1 MKILQ
6 FPLTRITIWFVFG
19 ILCSFYT
26 SPNPNFVFISIG
38 ISFSLFVITYFLSK
52 NDFIQK
58 IYFGTFTYLLF
69 FQIGVFTQIINTD
82 SYQADNYIHQIKNET
97 DEHSVEVVLR
107 EKLKSSVLNDRYI
120 GIVKRIDNRE
130 SSGEILVNFYK
141 IKGNSKLHIGSN
153 FLIKGTVYRHKRPI
167 NPNQFDYGKYL
178 TNKSILAQMYADSYA
193 IKISKTT
200 DKNIWYY
207 SDFLRNKILNN
218 LEKSNFS
225 IDELHVVAALIL
237 GQQQDIS
244 PEILHDY
251 QFAGAIHIL
260 SVSGL
265 HVGFILLFIT
275 FLLKPLRK
283 NKVGN
288 TIRLVTI
295 IISLWGFAI
304 LAGLSPSV
312 VRSVTMFSFVAVG
325 MHLKRST
332 NIFHTLLVSIFLI
345 LLFQPSF
352 LFDVG
357 FQLSYVALFFIFWL
371 QPLLENLWTPNNKI
385 AIYFW
390 EILTVSFAAQIGAF
404 PLSIYYFHQFPG
416 LFFVTNLIIIPFLSV
431 IMALGV
437 FVMVLAAFDYVPI
450 IPAKILE
457 YSIYILNK
465 TINWVASFE
474 QFIIK
479 DIPFNWQILL
489 SLYLLIVAVII
500 WFKKPTFHKLA
511 FALIALLLFQTTFI
525 VTRWNNQNQ
534 EEWIV
539 FNIKKNTLITEKTGE
554 KVIAF
559 CNDSIRK
566 EIATNPTLKSY
577 LIANFSSISNQ
588 IKVQNVFYF
597 KDKKILILDSLGV
610 YAKNINPDI
619 IVITQSPKLNLERLL
634 QTYNPEM
641 IVADA
646 SNFKTYIKAWEA
658 TCRKE
663 KIPFHATGE
672 KGFYRLN

>member
-19 ILCSFYT
+19 ILFSFYT
-26 SPNPNFVFISIG
+26 SPNPNFFFITFG
-38 ISFSLFVITYFLSK
+38 ISFLLLVLTYFLSK

-58 IYFGTFTYLLF
+58 IYFGIFTYLLF
-69 FQIGVFTQIINTD
+69 FQIGIFTQIINTD

-120 GIVKRIDNRE
+120 GVVKRINNRE
-130 SSGEILVNFYK
+130 SSGKILVNFHK

-153 FLIKGTVYRHKRPI
+153 FLITGTVYRHKNPI
-167 NPNQFDYGKYL
+167 NPDQFDYGKYL
-178 TNKSILAQMYADSYA
+178 TNKSILAQMYADSYQ

-207 SDFLRNKILNN
+207 SDFLRNKILSN

-225 IDELHVVAALIL
+225 KDELHVVAALIL

-295 IISLWGFAI
+295 IVSLWGFAI

-332 NIFHTLLVSIFLI
+332 NIFHTLLVSVFLI

-457 YSIYILNK
+457 YSIYFLNK

-479 DIPFNWQILL
+479 DIPFNWKILL

-500 WFKKPTFHKLA
+500 WFKKPTYHKLA
-511 FALIALLLFQTTFI
+511 FALIALFLFQTTFI
-525 VTRWNNQNQ
+525 VTRWNNQNL

-539 FNIKKNTLITEKTGE
+539 FNIKKNTLITERTGE

-566 EIATNPTLKSY
+566 EIATNLTLKSY
-577 LIANFSSISNQ
+577 LIANFSSVSNQ
-588 IKVQNVFYF
+588 KKIQNVFYF

-634 QTYNPEM
+634 QTYKPEM

-646 SNFKTYIKAWEA
+646 SNFKTYIKVWEA

>member
-1 MKILQ
+1 MKALQ
-6 FPLTRITIWFVFG
+6 FPLTRITLWFVFG
-19 ILCSFYT
+19 IFFSANFT
-26 SPNPNFVFISIG
+26 INPKLIFFLVAVSLTATLLALYFSNKDFKQKVYFGISTYILAFLIG
-38 ISFSLFVITYFLSK
+38 IT
-52 NDFIQK
+52 
-58 IYFGTFTYLLF
+58 
-69 FQIGVFTQIINTD
+69 TQIVHTD
-82 SYQADNYIHQIKNET
+82 SFQKDNYIHQITNNSE
-97 DEHSVEVVLR
+97 EHLVEVVLR
-107 EKLKSSVLNDRYI
+107 QKLKSSILNDRFI
-120 GIVKRIDNRE
+120 ALVKRIDNKE
-130 SSGEILVNFYK
+130 SSGKMVVNFHK
-141 IKGNSKLHIGSN
+141 IKGNSQLQIGAN
-153 FLIKGTVYRHKRPI
+153 FQIKGVVFKHKNPI
-167 NPNQFDYGKYL
+167 NPDQFDYGKYL
-178 TNKSILAQMYADSYA
+178 TNKSILSQMFVDSYE
-193 IKISKTT
+193 IKIGKKM
-200 DKNIWYY
+200 DKDIWYY

-218 LEKSNFS
+218 LEKSKFS
-225 IDELHVVAALIL
+225 KEELHVVAALIL

-244 PEILHDY
+244 TEILHDY

-288 TIRLVTI
+288 AIRLITI
-295 IISLWGFAI
+295 ITSLWSFAI

-312 VRSVTMFSFVAVG
+312 VRSVTMFSFVAIG

-332 NIFHTLLVSIFLI
+332 NIYHTLMVSILLI
-345 LLFQPSF
+345 LLFEPSF

-385 AIYFW
+385 VFYFW

-437 FVMVLAAFDYVPI
+437 FVMVLAAFDYVPE

-457 YSIYILNK
+457 YSIYFLNK

-479 DIPFNWQILL
+479 DIPFNWQMLW
-489 SLYLLIVAVII
+489 SLYVLIIAVVI
-500 WFKKPTFHKLA
+500 WFKRPNFNKLA
-511 FALIALLLFQTTFI
+511 LALITILLFQSTYF
-525 VTRWNNQNQ
+525 VTQWNNQQ
-534 EEWIV
+534 QKEWIV
-539 FNIKKNTLITEKTGE
+539 FNVKKKTLITERIGE
-554 KVIAF
+554 GVTIF
-559 CNDSIRK
+559 CNDSVQK
-566 EIATNPTLKSY
+566 EVVNNPTLKSY
-577 LIANFSSISNQ
+577 LVANFSAITTA
-588 IKVQNVFYF
+588 KKLQNLYYF
-597 KDKKILILDSLGV
+597 NNKKILIIDSLGV
-610 YAKNINPDI
+610 YQKEIHPDI
-619 IVITQSPKLNLERLL
+619 IVLVQSPKLNLERLF
-634 QTYNPEM
+634 QTYKPE
-641 IVADA
+641 IVIADA
-646 SNFKTYIKAWEA
+646 SNFKTYINVWEA

-672 KGFYRLN
+672 KGFFRLN

>member
-1 MKILQ
+1 MKVLQ

-19 ILCSFYT
+19 ILFSFYT
-26 SPNPNFVFISIG
+26 SPNPNFLFITFG
-38 ISFSLFVITYFLSK
+38 ISFLLLVSVYLFSK
-52 NDFIQK
+52 KDFVQK
-58 IYFGTFTYLLF
+58 IYFGLFTYVLF
-69 FQIGVFTQIINTD
+69 FQIGVFTQIIHTE
-82 SYQADNYIHQIKNET
+82 SYQANNYVHQIKNET
-97 DEHSVEVVLR
+97 DAHSVELVLR

-120 GIVKRIDNRE
+120 GVIKRIDNLE
-130 SSGEILVNFYK
+130 SSGKMIVNFHK
-141 IKGNSKLHIGSN
+141 ISGNSKLHIGSK
-153 FLIKGTVYRHKRPI
+153 FLIKGKVFKHKNPI
-167 NPNQFDYGKYL
+167 NPDQFDYGKYL
-178 TNKSILAQMYADSYA
+178 TNKSILAQMYADSYE
-193 IKISKTT
+193 IKISTKT

-207 SDFLRNKILNN
+207 SDLLRNKILNN
-218 LEKSNFS
+218 LQKNNFS
-225 IDELHVVAALIL
+225 KDELNVVAALIL

-275 FLLKPLRK
+275 YLLKPLRK

-288 TIRLVTI
+288 AIRLITI

-332 NIFHTLLVSIFLI
+332 NIFHTLLVSVFLI

-371 QPLLENLWTPNNKI
+371 QPLLANLWTPNNKI
-385 AIYFW
+385 ANYFW

-416 LFFVTNLIIIPFLSV
+416 LFFVTNLIIIPFLSI

-437 FVMVLAAFDYVPI
+437 FVMVLAAFDYVPE

-457 YSIYILNK
+457 YSIYFLNK

-489 SLYLLIVAVII
+489 SLYLLITAVII

-511 FALIALLLFQTTFI
+511 FALITLLLFQTTFI
-525 VTRWNNQNQ
+525 VTRWNNKNQ

-539 FNIKKNTLITEKTGE
+539 FNIKKNTLFTERTGE
-554 KVIAF
+554 KVVAF
-559 CNDSIRK
+559 CNDSIQK
-566 EIATNPTLKSY
+566 EIAVNPTLKSY

-588 IKVQNVFYF
+588 KGIQNVFYF
-597 KDKKILILDSLGV
+597 KGKKILILDSLGV
-610 YAKNINPDI
+610 YAKDIHPDI
-619 IVITQSPKLNLERLL
+619 IVITQSPKLNLERLF
-634 QTYNPEM
+634 QTYKPEI

-646 SNFKTYIKAWEA
+646 SNFKTYIKVWEA

>member
-6 FPLTRITIWFVFG
+6 FPLTRITIWFVLG
-19 ILCSFYT
+19 ILFSFYL
-26 SPNPNFVFISIG
+26 SPKPNFIIIFIGITFSLLVTTYFIS
-38 ISFSLFVITYFLSK
+38 K
-52 NDFIQK
+52 DDFIQK
-58 IYFGTFTYLLF
+58 IYFGIFTYLLF

-82 SYQADNYIHQIKNET
+82 SLQADNYIHQIKNET
-97 DEHSVEVVLR
+97 DEHSVELVLR
-107 EKLKSSVLNDRYI
+107 EKLKSSVLNDRFI
-120 GIVKRIDNRE
+120 GVVKRIENRE
-130 SSGEILVNFYK
+130 SSGKILVNFHK
-141 IKGNSKLHIGSN
+141 IKGNTKLHIGSN
-153 FLIKGTVYRHKRPI
+153 FLIKGTVYRHKNPI

-178 TNKSILAQMYADSYA
+178 TNKSILAQMYANSYQ
-193 IKISKTT
+193 IKTSKTT

-207 SDFLRNKILNN
+207 SDFLRNKILSN

-225 IDELHVVAALIL
+225 KDELHVVAALIL

-244 PEILHDY
+244 PEILKDY

-288 TIRLVTI
+288 TIRFVTI
-295 IISLWGFAI
+295 IVSLWGFAI

-312 VRSVTMFSFVAVG
+312 VRSVTMFSFVAYG
-325 MHLKRST
+325 MYLKRST
-332 NIFHTLLVSIFLI
+332 NIFHTLLVSILLI

-385 AIYFW
+385 TNYFW

-431 IMALGV
+431 IMALGI
-437 FVMVLAAFDYVPI
+437 FVMVLAAFDYVPE

-457 YSIYILNK
+457 YSIYFLNK

-511 FALIALLLFQTTFI
+511 FALIALLLFQTTFF

-534 EEWIV
+534 TEWIV
-539 FNIKKNTLITEKTGE
+539 FNMKKQTLITERTGE
-554 KVIAF
+554 KVVAF

-566 EIATNPTLKSY
+566 EIAKNPTLKSY

-588 IKVQNVFYF
+588 KKIKNVFYF

-610 YAKNINPDI
+610 YVKNINPDI
-619 IVITQSPKLNLERLL
+619 IVITQSPKLNLKRLL
-634 QTYNPEM
+634 QTYKPEM

-646 SNFKTYIKAWEA
+646 SNFKTYIKVWET

>member
-19 ILCSFYT
+19 ILYSFYT
-26 SPNPNFVFISIG
+26 SPNPNFIFISIG
-38 ISFSLFVITYFLSK
+38 ISFSLLVLTYFLSK

-58 IYFGTFTYLLF
+58 IYFGIFTYLLF
-69 FQIGVFTQIINTD
+69 FQIGIFTQIINTD
-82 SYQADNYIHQIKNET
+82 SYQTDNYIHQIINET
-97 DEHSVEVVLR
+97 DEHSIEVVLR
-107 EKLKSSVLNDRYI
+107 EKLKSSLLNDRFI
-120 GIVKRIDNRE
+120 GVVKRIDNRE
-130 SSGEILVNFYK
+130 SSGKILLNFHK
-141 IKGNSKLHIGSN
+141 IKGNSKLNIGSN
-153 FLIKGTVYRHKRPI
+153 FLIKGTVYIHKNPI
-167 NPNQFDYGKYL
+167 NPDQFDYGKYL
-178 TNKSILAQMYADSYA
+178 TNKSILAQMYADSYQ

-207 SDFLRNKILNN
+207 SDFLRNKILSN

-225 IDELHVVAALIL
+225 KDELHVVAALIL

-244 PEILHDY
+244 PEILKDY

-265 HVGFILLFIT
+265 HVGFILLFIN

-295 IISLWGFAI
+295 IVSLWGFAI

-332 NIFHTLLVSIFLI
+332 NIFHTLLVSILLI

-437 FVMVLAAFDYVPI
+437 FVMVLSAFDYVPE

-457 YSIYILNK
+457 YSIYFLNK

-511 FALIALLLFQTTFI
+511 FALIAILLFQTAFFA
-525 VTRWNNQNQ
+525 TRWNNQNQ
-534 EEWIV
+534 AEWIV
-539 FNIKKNTLITEKTGE
+539 FNIKKNTLITERTGE
-554 KVIAF
+554 KVVAF
-559 CNDSIRK
+559 CNESIRK
-566 EIATNPTLKSY
+566 EIAKNPTLKSY
-577 LIANFSSISNQ
+577 LIANFSSISTQ
-588 IKVQNVFYF
+588 KKIQNVFYF
-597 KDKKILILDSLGV
+597 KDKKILLLDSLGV

-634 QTYNPEM
+634 QTFKPEM

-646 SNFKTYIKAWEA
+646 SNFKTYVKVWEA

>member
-1 MKILQ
+1 
-6 FPLTRITIWFVFG
+6 
-19 ILCSFYT
+19 
-26 SPNPNFVFISIG
+26 
-38 ISFSLFVITYFLSK
+38 
-52 NDFIQK
+52 
-58 IYFGTFTYLLF
+58 
-69 FQIGVFTQIINTD
+69 
-82 SYQADNYIHQIKNET
+82 
-97 DEHSVEVVLR
+97 
-107 EKLKSSVLNDRYI
+107 
-120 GIVKRIDNRE
+120 
-130 SSGEILVNFYK
+130 
-141 IKGNSKLHIGSN
+141 
-153 FLIKGTVYRHKRPI
+153 
-167 NPNQFDYGKYL
+167 
-178 TNKSILAQMYADSYA
+178 
-193 IKISKTT
+193 
-200 DKNIWYY
+200 
-207 SDFLRNKILNN
+207 
-218 LEKSNFS
+218 
-225 IDELHVVAALIL
+225 
-237 GQQQDIS
+237 
-244 PEILHDY
+244 
-251 QFAGAIHIL
+251 
-260 SVSGL
+260 
-265 HVGFILLFIT
+265 
-275 FLLKPLRK
+275 
-283 NKVGN
+283 
-288 TIRLVTI
+288 
-295 IISLWGFAI
+295 
-304 LAGLSPSV
+304 
-312 VRSVTMFSFVAVG
+312 MFSFVAYG
-325 MHLKRST
+325 MYLKRST

-437 FVMVLAAFDYVPI
+437 FVMVLAAFDYVPE

-457 YSIYILNK
+457 YSIYFLNK

-474 QFIIK
+474 EFIIK

-489 SLYLLIVAVII
+489 SLYLVIIAVII

-511 FALIALLLFQTTFI
+511 FALIAILLFQTAFF

-534 EEWIV
+534 AEWIV
-539 FNIKKNTLITEKTGE
+539 FNIKKNTLITERTGE
-554 KVIAF
+554 KVVAF

-566 EIATNPTLKSY
+566 EIAKNPTLKSY
-577 LIANFSSISNQ
+577 LIANFSSISTQ
-588 IKVQNVFYF
+588 KKIQNVVYF

-610 YAKNINPDI
+610 YAKNIHPDI

-634 QTYNPEM
+634 QTFKPEM

-646 SNFKTYIKAWEA
+646 SNFKTYIKVWEA

>member
-6 FPLTRITIWFVFG
+6 FPLTRITIWFVLG
-19 ILCSFYT
+19 ILFSFYT
-26 SPNPNFVFISIG
+26 SPNPNLVFISIG
-38 ISFSLFVITYFLSK
+38 ISFSLLITSYFLSK

-58 IYFGTFTYLLF
+58 IYFGIFTYLLF
-69 FQIGVFTQIINTD
+69 FQIGIFTQIINTD
-82 SYQADNYIHQIKNET
+82 SLQADNYIHQIKNET
-97 DEHSVEVVLR
+97 DEHSIEVVLR
-107 EKLKSSVLNDRYI
+107 EKLKSSLLNDRFI
-120 GIVKRIDNRE
+120 GVVKRIDNRE
-130 SSGEILVNFYK
+130 SSGKILLNFHK
-141 IKGNSKLHIGSN
+141 IKGNSKLNIGSN
-153 FLIKGTVYRHKRPI
+153 FLIKGTVYIHKNPI
-167 NPNQFDYGKYL
+167 NPDQFDYGKYL
-178 TNKSILAQMYADSYA
+178 TNKSILAQMYADSYQ

-207 SDFLRNKILNN
+207 SDFLRNKILSN

-225 IDELHVVAALIL
+225 KDELHVVAALIL

-244 PEILHDY
+244 PEILKDY

-265 HVGFILLFIT
+265 HVGFILLFIN

-295 IISLWGFAI
+295 IVSLWGFAI

-332 NIFHTLLVSIFLI
+332 NIFHTLLVSVFLI

-437 FVMVLAAFDYVPI
+437 FVMVLSAFDYVPE

-457 YSIYILNK
+457 YSIYFLNK

-511 FALIALLLFQTTFI
+511 FALIAILLFQTAFFA
-525 VTRWNNQNQ
+525 TRWNNQNQ
-534 EEWIV
+534 AEWIV
-539 FNIKKNTLITEKTGE
+539 FNIKKNTLITERTGE
-554 KVIAF
+554 KVVAF
-559 CNDSIRK
+559 CNESIRK
-566 EIATNPTLKSY
+566 EIAKNPTLKSY
-577 LIANFSSISNQ
+577 LIANFSSISTQ
-588 IKVQNVFYF
+588 KKIQNVFYF
-597 KDKKILILDSLGV
+597 KDKKILLLDSLGV

-634 QTYNPEM
+634 QTFKPEM

-646 SNFKTYIKAWEA
+646 SNFKTYVKVWEA

>member
-1 MKILQ
+1 M
-6 FPLTRITIWFVFG
+6 
-19 ILCSFYT
+19 
-26 SPNPNFVFISIG
+26 
-38 ISFSLFVITYFLSK
+38 
-52 NDFIQK
+52 
-58 IYFGTFTYLLF
+58 
-69 FQIGVFTQIINTD
+69 
-82 SYQADNYIHQIKNET
+82 
-97 DEHSVEVVLR
+97 
-107 EKLKSSVLNDRYI
+107 
-120 GIVKRIDNRE
+120 
-130 SSGEILVNFYK
+130 
-141 IKGNSKLHIGSN
+141 
-153 FLIKGTVYRHKRPI
+153 
-167 NPNQFDYGKYL
+167 
-178 TNKSILAQMYADSYA
+178 
-193 IKISKTT
+193 
-200 DKNIWYY
+200 
-207 SDFLRNKILNN
+207 
-218 LEKSNFS
+218 
-225 IDELHVVAALIL
+225 
-237 GQQQDIS
+237 
-244 PEILHDY
+244 
-251 QFAGAIHIL
+251 

-500 WFKKPTFHKLA
+500 WFKKPTYHKLA
-511 FALIALLLFQTTFI
+511 FALIALFLFQTTFI

-534 EEWIV
+534 AEWIV
-539 FNIKKNTLITEKTGE
+539 FNMKKNTLITERTGE
-554 KVIAF
+554 KVVAF

-577 LIANFSSISNQ
+577 LIANFSSVSNKKK
-588 IKVQNVFYF
+588 IQNVFYF

-619 IVITQSPKLNLERLL
+619 IVITQSPKFNLERLL
-634 QTYNPEM
+634 QTYKPEM

-646 SNFKTYIKAWEA
+646 SNFKTYIKVWEA